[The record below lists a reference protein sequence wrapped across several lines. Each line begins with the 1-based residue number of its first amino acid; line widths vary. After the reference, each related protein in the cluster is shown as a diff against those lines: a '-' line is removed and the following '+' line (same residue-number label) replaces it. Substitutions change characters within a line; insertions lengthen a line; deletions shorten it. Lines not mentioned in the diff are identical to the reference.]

1 MIMQISSTT
10 YLTICALLRDA
21 LLVPS
26 DATPMLEKAAS
37 ELAHVPLQ
45 ALPPALQQDKKK
57 IAALQQAG
65 FANIHCSMSQMAARP
80 VARP

>member
-1 MIMQISSTT
+1 MTMQISSTT

-37 ELAHVPLQ
+37 ELAHVPLH
-45 ALPPALQQDKKK
+45 ALPAALQKDKKK

-65 FANIHCSMSQMAARP
+65 FAHSSMSQMAARP

>member
-1 MIMQISSTT
+1 MTMQISSNT

-26 DATPMLEKAAS
+26 DATPMLEKAAA
-37 ELAHVPLQ
+37 ELAGVPVQ
-45 ALPPALQQDKKK
+45 ALPAGLQQDKKRL
-57 IAALQQAG
+57 AALQQAG
-65 FANIHCSMSQMAARP
+65 FAKTQSVSQMTARP

>member
-1 MIMQISSTT
+1 MTMQISSTT

-37 ELAHVPLQ
+37 ELEHMPLQ
-45 ALPPALQQDKKK
+45 SLPTALQQDKKK
-57 IAALQQAG
+57 LATLQQAG
-65 FANIHCSMSQMAARP
+65 FANYGSMSQMTARP

>member
-1 MIMQISSTT
+1 MTMQISSTT

-26 DATPMLEKAAS
+26 DATPMLEKAVS
-37 ELAHVPLQ
+37 ELADMPVQ
-45 ALPPALQQDKKK
+45 SLPEALQQDKKK
-57 IAALQQAG
+57 LAALQQAG
-65 FANIHCSMSQMAARP
+65 FANYSSMSQMTARP